1 VINGTES
8 RFREPFGT
16 FRQFA
21 GIHRE
26 SKRGVRKKQPHEDMS
41 DSDLLRLSGKGS
53 EDAFLALYRRHQGPV
68 FRFSLHMSGSR
79 ETAEEVTQEVFMTLL
94 SEPKS
99 YAADRGPLQGFLIG
113 IARNKVR
120 RVLTQSRMRVSD
132 CCTAGESVSL
142 FQGLQKK
149 QELAALRNAILS
161 LPANYREV
169 VVLCDLEN
177 LDYALTARQLGCAV
191 GTVRSRLHRARAI
204 LGAKLRKTQGCP
216 V

>member
-1 VINGTES
+1 
-8 RFREPFGT
+8 
-16 FRQFA
+16 
-21 GIHRE
+21 
-26 SKRGVRKKQPHEDMS
+26 MS
-41 DSDLLRLSGKGS
+41 DSELLRLSTKGS

-94 SEPKS
+94 ADPKL
-99 YAADRGPLQGFLIG
+99 YAPDRGPLQGYLIG

-120 RVLTQSRMRVSD
+120 RELTQRRMHAPGSRVV
-132 CCTAGESVSL
+132 ESISL
-142 FQGLQKK
+142 LEGLNKK
-149 QELAALRNAILS
+149 QELTALRNTILS
-161 LPANYREV
+161 LPVNYREV

-177 LDYALTARQLGCAV
+177 LDYARTAQQLGCAV

-204 LGAKLRKTQGCP
+204 LGAKLRKAQGCP